1 MQSVTYRLDQSP
13 VTPFQYQQDVEKY
26 AGNIEC
32 SECEASAWFVRSSVS
47 GGRERVACFAAH
59 HQAGCQIKTV
69 VLVVDDDEGA
79 EPDEG
84 TDTTRINVDLDKRK
98 PQEILVAEPRERQP
112 VDSPWGVLQRKYA
125 NAADYPI
132 NKSLRQILS
141 CLIKNPEYPE
151 DDVSIRITTDGGRVA
166 LEGEVRKLLSHQR
179 QLAGIELGTVRLF
192 WGLVTNVNRK
202 DGEVWLNCGDYRTE
216 PSLLVRDG
224 SLEEEMLKAFRLK
237 SLDELEGAYFLAMGW
252 LAGSERKPIINFG
265 FAKYIAFVKYR
276 IQYDSNHPPR

>member
-59 HQAGCQIKTV
+59 HQDGCQIKTV
-69 VLVVDDDEGA
+69 VLVVDDEGA

-98 PQEILVAEPRERQP
+98 PQEILVPEPKERQP

-141 CLIKNPEYPE
+141 CLIKNPDYPE
-151 DDVSIRITTDGGRVA
+151 DDVSIRITTDGGCGFHAIRT
-166 LEGEVRKLLSHQR
+166 LS
-179 QLAGIELGTVRLF
+179 
-192 WGLVTNVNRK
+192 
-202 DGEVWLNCGDYRTE
+202 
-216 PSLLVRDG
+216 
-224 SLEEEMLKAFRLK
+224 
-237 SLDELEGAYFLAMGW
+237 
-252 LAGSERKPIINFG
+252 
-265 FAKYIAFVKYR
+265 
-276 IQYDSNHPPR
+276 PR

>member
-32 SECEASAWFVRSSVS
+32 SECEASAWFVRNSVS

-59 HQAGCQIKTV
+59 HLEGCQIKTV
-69 VLVVDDDEGA
+69 VLVVDDEGA

-98 PQEILVAEPRERQP
+98 PQEILVPEPRERQP

-141 CLIKNPEYPE
+141 CLIKNSDYPE

-166 LEGEVRKLLSHQR
+166 LEGKSVSCSLISDSLLASSSVRFACSGASHQR
-179 QLAGIELGTVRLF
+179 QPEGWRGLAQL
-192 WGLVTNVNRK
+192 WGLPH
-202 DGEVWLNCGDYRTE
+202 RT
-216 PSLLVRDG
+216 
-224 SLEEEMLKAFRLK
+224 
-237 SLDELEGAYFLAMGW
+237 
-252 LAGSERKPIINFG
+252 KP
-265 FAKYIAFVKYR
+265 ASQR
-276 IQYDSNHPPR
+276 

>member
-1 MQSVTYRLDQSP
+1 NSTTGYHLRWPKKNSTHCPGWVDHY
-13 VTPFQYQQDVEKY
+13 K
-26 AGNIEC
+26 
-32 SECEASAWFVRSSVS
+32 ASAWFVRGSFS

-59 HQAGCQIKTV
+59 HQEGCQIKTV
-69 VLVVDDDEGA
+69 VLIVDDEGV

-98 PQEILVAEPRERQP
+98 PQEILVPEPRERQP

-141 CLIKNPEYPE
+141 CLIKNPDYPE

-166 LEGEVRKLLSHQR
+166 LEGAVRQLLSHQR

-202 DGEVWLNCGDYRTE
+202 EGEVWLNCGDYRAE
-216 PSLLVRDG
+216 PSLLVRDEH
-224 SLEEEMLKAFRLK
+224 LEEDMLKAFRLK
-237 SLDELEGAYFLAMGW
+237 SLDELEGAYFLVMGW

-276 IQYDSNHPPR
+276 VKHDEEA

>member
-13 VTPFQYQQDVEKY
+13 VTPFQYQQDVDKY

-59 HQAGCQIKTV
+59 HQDGCQIKTV
-69 VLVVDDDEGA
+69 VLVVDDEGA

-98 PQEILVAEPRERQP
+98 PQEILVPEPKERQP

-141 CLIKNPEYPE
+141 CLIKNPDYPE

-166 LEGEVRKLLSHQR
+166 LEGEVRKLLS
-179 QLAGIELGTVRLF
+179 LLPL
-192 WGLVTNVNRK
+192 
-202 DGEVWLNCGDYRTE
+202 TE
-216 PSLLVRDG
+216 
-224 SLEEEMLKAFRLK
+224 
-237 SLDELEGAYFLAMGW
+237 
-252 LAGSERKPIINFG
+252 N
-265 FAKYIAFVKYR
+265 
-276 IQYDSNHPPR
+276 